1 MTRGDEQN
9 CGRSVSPLWHEV
21 PQRPARSAG
30 KAFCRRQN
38 ALADAAYTR
47 NFLLPAHV
55 NRAIIIKD
63 TIAKDT
69 SI

>member
-1 MTRGDEQN
+1 MTWGDE
-9 CGRSVSPLWHEV
+9 
-21 PQRPARSAG
+21 
-30 KAFCRRQN
+30 QN

-47 NFLLPAHV
+47 NFLLLAYT
-55 NRAIIIKD
+55 NRDIIIKD